1 MVVTL
6 TFKTTLLRTAKVE
19 INTIAPWV
27 PQGRDVLAF
36 FVFFFFQE
44 NGDNWYIYLYM
55 EESLPILFE
64 DYKKLFKLQ
73 ATLCA
78 MLSEENQQIEN
89 IIVF

>member
-36 FVFFFFQE
+36 FVFFF
-44 NGDNWYIYLYM
+44 
-55 EESLPILFE
+55 
-64 DYKKLFKLQ
+64 
-73 ATLCA
+73 
-78 MLSEENQQIEN
+78 LSGKW
-89 IIVF
+89 